1 MREVIVIGA
10 GPAGNIAAYRLASL
24 GHSVLVLDWRQDI
37 GDKLCTGIIGTE
49 CADRFPPQE
58 AHVYLRANTATVVSP
73 RGNRYRVVRDEPQ
86 AYVIDRVAYVDEMA
100 RQAMAAG
107 AEYELGVR
115 VSNVEITDGGVS
127 VVGCAGPLK
136 SRYPARMVIVASGFG
151 SPLLEMVGL
160 GNGESNPFM
169 IGAQAEVAT
178 EGLEDTEVYL
188 GRDIAPG
195 SFGWLVPASE
205 SRALIGVVSRQRL
218 NGHLGRF
225 ISGLQAEGRIGEV
238 IKEPKKWGLPLK
250 PISRTYGDR
259 TLVVGDAAGLAKPT
273 TGGGI
278 YYGLVSGQIA
288 AETAHAA
295 LVDGKLSSR
304 GLSTYEKRWKSVFGR
319 ELRIGYYA
327 RMLYEALGD
336 RQVERMLKETMSS
349 EAQDELMAPD
359 GFSFDWHS
367 RAIMKGIRLRGVGGV
382 IRSFGPLVNPFLS
395 RLAAAWSRP
404 D

>member
-1 MREVIVIGA
+1 MVIGA
-10 GPAGNIAAYRLASL
+10 GPAGNIAALRLAGL
-24 GHSVLVLDWRQDI
+24 GHSVVVLDRRQDI

-49 CADRFPPQE
+49 CASHFPPQE
-58 AHVYLRANTATVVSP
+58 AHVYHEASTATVVSP
-73 RGNRYRVVRDEPQ
+73 RGNRYRVVRKEPQ
-86 AYVIDRVAYVDEMA
+86 AYVIDRVAYVDDMA

-115 VSNVEITDGGVS
+115 VSAIEVNDRMVS
-127 VVGCAGPLK
+127 VVGCTGPVK
-136 SRYPARMVIVASGFG
+136 STYTAQMVIVASGFG
-151 SPLLEMVGL
+151 SPLLSMVGL
-160 GNGESNPFM
+160 GNGQTNPYM

-178 EGLEDTEVYL
+178 ERLEDTEVYL
-188 GRDIAPG
+188 GEEIAPG

-205 SRALIGVVSRQRL
+205 SRALIGIVSRQSI

-225 ISGLQAEGRIGEV
+225 ISGLQAEGRVGEV
-238 IKEPKKWGLPLK
+238 VKEPRKWGIPLK
-250 PISRTYGDR
+250 PISRTYGNR

-278 YYGLVSGQIA
+278 YYGLVSGQLA
-288 AETAHAA
+288 AETAHEA
-295 LVDGKLSSR
+295 LVNGNLSAR

-367 RAIMKGIRLRGVGGV
+367 RAIMKGIRHRGVGGV
-382 IRSFGPLVNPFLS
+382 IRSFGPLVSPLLS
-395 RLAAAWSRP
+395 RLAATWSRP